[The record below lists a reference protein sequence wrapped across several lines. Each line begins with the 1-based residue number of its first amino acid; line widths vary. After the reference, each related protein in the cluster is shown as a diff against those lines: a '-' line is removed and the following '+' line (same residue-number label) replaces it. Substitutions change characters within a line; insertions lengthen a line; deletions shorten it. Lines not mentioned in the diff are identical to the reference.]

1 MKFFCNLV
9 LYFLAIPSFSQIS
22 ISENDLIKFIP
33 NSVEINNIEE
43 SKDIFDANPTE
54 PDLNLVDVSYK
65 GLSMKLPA
73 RFVFQ
78 NSLEDDF
85 YIFIEETNYVSQVIL
100 DCNNCNYEELPDVQ
114 SYFKEYL
121 LYAIFDIGVK
131 EFGKGNVGDI
141 SYLWV
146 LDGNKEESI
155 YSLSLFIES
164 EKPNYYTFDLSSNNI
179 DNLYTLI
186 KEFKN
191 YIATIKIIN

>member
-9 LYFLAIPSFSQIS
+9 LYFLAITSFSQIDVATKNS
-22 ISENDLIKFIP
+22 IKFIP
-33 NSVEINNIEE
+33 NSVEINNFEE
-43 SKDIFDANPTE
+43 TKDIFDVYPTE

-78 NSLEDDF
+78 NSLDDDF
-85 YIFIEETNYVSQVIL
+85 YIFIEETNYVSQFVL
-100 DCNNCNYEELPDVQ
+100 DCSNCNYEELPDVQ

-121 LYAIFDIGVK
+121 LYAIFNIGVK
-131 EFGKGNVGDI
+131 DFGKGSVGDI

-146 LDGNKEESI
+146 LDGNKEESF
-155 YSLSLFIES
+155 YALSVFIVS

-179 DNLYTLI
+179 DYLYTLI

-191 YIATIKIIN
+191 YIATIKINN